1 MQSGGGARAGQA
13 LGTAAEAAAGGNGGL
28 RPRIGRALKEGGE
41 RAAEAAVIIAGP
53 DVQAG
58 VLRSG
63 QGAEGALRGG
73 GGSTRLG

>member
-1 MQSGGGARAGQA
+1 M
-13 LGTAAEAAAGGNGGL
+13 GTAAEAAAGGNGAL

-58 VLRSG
+58 ALRSG
-63 QGAEGALRGG
+63 QGAEAPLRG
-73 GGSTRLG
+73 R

>member
-1 MQSGGGARAGQA
+1 M
-13 LGTAAEAAAGGNGGL
+13 
-28 RPRIGRALKEGGE
+28 KEGGE